1 MCSLTHRML
10 ILSVM
15 MLSIGILMV
24 VYIMFF
30 ASIEEGNMIIAKGDI
45 PTAEKYHPAMKSY
58 LDFILSESIEMIS
71 NLEIVNKK
79 LQIGELAAAQQAYIQ
94 SYYHYESIRP
104 IVISFGNIDR
114 IIDARADYFRDG
126 VKDRLF
132 TGFHFIEY
140 QLFNQQDIKAALDAT
155 DQLLIQLRD
164 LKKRISIHN
173 FTILDMVRAA
183 SDFIEM
189 ILKNKINGKESIY
202 SFSDLNNIA
211 SNVRGSQELVKRLS
225 SFISE
230 KVLLPISQNYRNI
243 NEILS
248 HYKLMQGGY
257 RPYFQLRF
265 TDKMVLYSILSQQ
278 AECLAILR
286 SELNIDVYH

>member
-1 MCSLTHRML
+1 
-10 ILSVM
+10 
-15 MLSIGILMV
+15 
-24 VYIMFF
+24 
-30 ASIEEGNMIIAKGDI
+30 MIIAKGDI
-45 PTAEKYHPAMKSY
+45 PTAEKYRPAMKSY
-58 LDFILSESIEMIS
+58 VDFILSESIEMIS

-79 LQIGELAAAQQAYIQ
+79 LQIGELEAAQQAYIQ

-140 QLFNQQDIKAALDAT
+140 HLFNHQDIKAALDAT

-189 ILKNKINGKESIY
+189 ILKNKINGKENIY
-202 SFSDLNNIA
+202 SFSDLSNIA
-211 SNVRGSQELVKRLS
+211 SNVRGSQELVTRLS

-286 SELNIDVYH
+286 AQLNIDVYH